1 MLEDLLK
8 NIGLSNKE
16 AKMYLT
22 CLKHGSQ
29 PTSSLGRQAG
39 FNRGTAYA
47 ILHALF
53 QKGLVS
59 KVTKQKVQ
67 YFSAVEPTQL
77 LEYVDHQTDDLKRNR
92 SNLEAALSQ
101 FEAIIHPLSSKPTFE
116 FFDGAEGAR
125 LALEQTLQSTDKTLR
140 SFMSITDMVEF
151 IGYEQ
156 FDNYTNRRIEAGYK
170 LEVLRTKEHDKEAFQ
185 NHPQTYHWV
194 TSDQENREL
203 NYVDEDLAFPMT
215 MYLFDEKVL
224 VISSKEENFA
234 LLITSKEY
242 SNMQKKLFDLLW
254 KTSKS

>member
-59 KVTKQKVQ
+59 KVTRQKIQ
-67 YFSAVEPTQL
+67 YFSAVQPAQL

-92 SNLEAALSQ
+92 NSLESALSQ
-101 FEAIIHPLSSKPTFE
+101 FEALVHPLSTKPTFE
-116 FFDGAEGAR
+116 FFDGQEGAR
-125 LALEQTLQSTDKTLR
+125 LALEQTLQSKNQTLR
-140 SFMSITDMVEF
+140 SFMSISDMVEF
-151 IGYEQ
+151 IGYEH
-156 FDNYTNRRIEAGYK
+156 FEDYTNRRINNDYK
-170 LEVLRTKEHDKEAFQ
+170 LKVLRTREHDKEAFQ
-185 NHPQTYHWV
+185 KHPQTYHWV

-203 NYVDEDLAFPMT
+203 RYVDEDLAFPMT
-215 MYLFDEKVL
+215 MYIFDEKVL

-254 KTSKS
+254 KTAKS